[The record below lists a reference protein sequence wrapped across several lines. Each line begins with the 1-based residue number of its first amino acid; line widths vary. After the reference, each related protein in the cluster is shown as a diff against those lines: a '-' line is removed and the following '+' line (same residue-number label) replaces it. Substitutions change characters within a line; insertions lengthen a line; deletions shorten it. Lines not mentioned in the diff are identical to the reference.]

1 MTENE
6 KIRIMVV
13 DDHEIVRRG
22 LESYIEEDDSLTV
35 VASLGSAE
43 DAVHACQRVRPDV
56 VLMDIV
62 LPGGMDGVAATR
74 KIRELCPNVKIL
86 ALTGSQDP
94 HIMQDMMQAGAVGYL
109 LKNTSMGDLHHI
121 IHMVHAGR
129 MTFSPE
135 AAMSLIQR
143 DNAAPQYDLTE
154 RELDVLRLM
163 VEGLNNP
170 EIADKLVIS
179 RSTVGFHVSSII
191 AKLGASNRIE
201 AAVIAVR
208 EHIVT

>member
-1 MTENE
+1 MTNAQ
-6 KIRIMVV
+6 KIRIMIV

-22 LESYIEEDDSLTV
+22 LESYIVEDPALAV

-43 DAVHACQRVRPDV
+43 DAIHACQRIQPDV
-56 VLMDIV
+56 VLMDIM
-62 LPGGMDGVAATR
+62 LPGMDGVAAARQIKALYPT
-74 KIRELCPNVKIL
+74 VKIL
-86 ALTGSQDP
+86 ALTGSHDAETIQE
-94 HIMQDMMQAGAVGYL
+94 MMQAGAVGYL
-109 LKNTSMGDLHHI
+109 LKNTSMGDLHHV

-135 AAMSLIQR
+135 AARALLQR
-143 DNAAPQYDLTE
+143 DVSRQQYDLTE

-170 EIADKLVIS
+170 EIAEKLVIS
-179 RSTVGFHVSSII
+179 RSTAGFHVSSII
-191 AKLGASNRIE
+191 AKLGATNRIE

-208 EHIVT
+208 EHLV